1 MEFMLFWAAF
11 GQVFFLGFNSKL
23 LRDDKIFAGFCVS
36 WMITVTQFGMVWA
49 VAHAGLSVPMYL
61 LIAGAGGSIGI
72 TSAQYFY
79 KWYDKKFH
87 KERT

>member
-23 LRDDKIFAGFCVS
+23 LRDDKILAAFFVS
-36 WMITVTQFGMVWA
+36 WMITLSQFGMVWV
-49 VAHAGLSVPMYL
+49 VAHAGLSIPVYL

-72 TSAQYFY
+72 TCSQYFY
-79 KWYDKKFH
+79 RWYDKRFH
-87 KERT
+87 RGET